1 MKAREIRGRV
11 SPITVCMASA
21 LIREGRM
28 AITREAGQ
36 GETGCGPCDMPEVQ
50 TAVAAL
56 HLLLGPLTG
65 AGIMEVT
72 GALLSMPQDM
82 DGVRNTGNYFNRYVL
97 ELEQAMSAESS

>member
-1 MKAREIRGRV
+1 
-11 SPITVCMASA
+11 
-21 LIREGRM
+21 M

-56 HLLLGPLTG
+56 HLLLGSLTG
-65 AGIMEVT
+65 AGVMEVT
-72 GALLSMPQDM
+72 DALLSMPQDM

-97 ELEQAMSAESS
+97 ELERAMSAENS